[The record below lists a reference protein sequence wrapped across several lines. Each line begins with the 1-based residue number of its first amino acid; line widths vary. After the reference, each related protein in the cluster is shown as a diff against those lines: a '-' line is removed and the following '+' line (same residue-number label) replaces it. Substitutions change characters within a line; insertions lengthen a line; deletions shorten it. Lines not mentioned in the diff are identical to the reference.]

1 MKQIQKDIKEHN
13 IGKLYLLYGEE
24 DYLRKKFRDDLKMAV
39 IGEEPSMNYAYYE
52 GKGVSAE
59 EVIAFADTMPFL
71 AEKRMVIVENCNLN
85 TEGNDDWIKY
95 LENISDTCCVV
106 LVEKSMDKRSR
117 VYKKC
122 KEHGY
127 VVDLDLQKGTALLSW
142 IKRWL
147 VDNQCAMDDDTLRYF
162 LERVSN
168 HMNVIET
175 ELEKLRSYK
184 MNPTLEY
191 GPGHLEN
198 EIIITRDDVEELTTE
213 TIENKIFQMIEAAAQ
228 GDQKVAFELYYDLL
242 SLKEAPMKIL
252 ILLTRQIN
260 ALLVIKDGQR
270 LGQESGEVA
279 KAAGVPPFAVK
290 KNAYAAKS
298 ISYAKLKECLAFGVQ
313 MEEDIK
319 RGRIKDT
326 MAVELLLTKCCQ

>member
-24 DYLRKKFRDDLKMAV
+24 DYLRKKFRDDLKKAV
-39 IGEEPSMNYAYYE
+39 IGDEPSMNYAYYE

-85 TEGNDDWIKY
+85 SEGNDDWVKY
-95 LENISDTCCVV
+95 LENVSDTCCVV
-106 LVEKSMDKRSR
+106 LVEKSIDKRSR

-127 VVDLDLQKGTALLSW
+127 VVDLDLQKGAALISW
-142 IKRWL
+142 VKRWL
-147 VDNQCAMDDDTLRYF
+147 VEHQCAMADDTLQFF

-184 MNPTLEY
+184 MDPNLTY
-191 GPGHLEN
+191 GEGHLEN
-198 EIIITRDDVEELTTE
+198 EIMITREDVEKLTTE
-213 TIENKIFQMIEAAAQ
+213 TVENKIFQMIEAAAQ
-228 GDQKVAFELYYDLL
+228 GNQKIAFELYYDLL

-270 LGQESGEVA
+270 LGQENGDIA

-290 KNAYAAKS
+290 KNGYAAKG
-298 ISYAKLKECLAFGVQ
+298 ISYAKLKDLLDFGVQ

-319 RGRIKDT
+319 RGRVKDT